1 MPGLVAGGA
10 LNNCDAACGSGA
22 PARRNRLLSSYLMN
36 LPRGAKQV
44 RAMIVE
50 DIHCLRDLG
59 AHRQASDLDAV
70 LECFVS
76 RYPETGGAP
85 RSA

>member
-1 MPGLVAGGA
+1 MRGFASTSVFR
-10 LNNCDAACGSGA
+10 NCDGVSGVGA
-22 PARRNRLLSSYLMN
+22 PSRRNRLLSSYLMN
-36 LPRGAKQV
+36 LPRGAKEV

-70 LECFVS
+70 LECFMS
-76 RYPETGGAP
+76 RHPEAGAMP
-85 RSA
+85 RGA